1 MKWMKTSAVMLAL
14 GSLLCTTV
22 AFAAPNMADN
32 LYRGS
37 KLIGADVENAQ
48 GENLGNIKDVVLNS
62 RGHIEYAVLAFGG
75 FMGMG
80 EKYFAVPWATTM
92 YSIWTK
98 SGSKMLLA
106 LIRATGRIW
115 QTAAGVRRYTL
126 SMVSHPGTSGRCYCP
141 GQPPVQQGCHLPPW

>member
-1 MKWMKTSAVMLAL
+1 MAGTVFAPCTCHYWLLVGPGLGGTVQIIKRRVTMKWMKTGVVMLAL

-22 AFAAPNMADN
+22 AFTAPNMADN

-80 EKYFAVPWATTM
+80 EKY
-92 YSIWTK
+92 
-98 SGSKMLLA
+98 
-106 LIRATGRIW
+106 
-115 QTAAGVRRYTL
+115 
-126 SMVSHPGTSGRCYCP
+126 
-141 GQPPVQQGCHLPPW
+141 